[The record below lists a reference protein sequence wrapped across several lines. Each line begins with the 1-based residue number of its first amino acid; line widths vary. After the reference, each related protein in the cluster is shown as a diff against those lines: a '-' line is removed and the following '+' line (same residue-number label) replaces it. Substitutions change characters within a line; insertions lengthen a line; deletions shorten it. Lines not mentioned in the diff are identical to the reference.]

1 MLSLQN
7 DNAEQPHELIQGT
20 VKRASGIHSVRF
32 DESHDN
38 ELFSQFLKRSVK
50 WFVIASVLGAAVAW
64 WAGDRFAKDTYTYTG
79 RLTLEQSTVG
89 YPFFAV
95 PLATDMVVL
104 IDAPDTIRELYETL
118 PLQDPESA
126 TAKAIEVQ
134 ATKGAFDIV
143 LEYGAADAETAEQV
157 VNTLM
162 QIVGDKSREI
172 RNGTITKHLA
182 TLDNR
187 TAQLAAERSESQA
200 AYDQLC
206 LEHNSHDLH
215 SEIDANLVA
224 RREAKAILAR
234 QRILIE
240 LRQQSVSQLEQH
252 VADARVGKFDE
263 DKRTIMQNDVVRL
276 AEQERR
282 VMLTDQLHE
291 HRRRETAK
299 IQLDSK
305 LKELANLKSLYDRSL
320 VTQSEFQAL
329 QSEVDVLRLE
339 SGGDKRT
346 AEINGSITK
355 IFDDIDSGGYVD
367 DAVRSKILVQ
377 LDEKLRDEQEKL
389 QLLEAELNSYE
400 ELIAKLN
407 DEYKSLVALSPKLR
421 DFKVALES
429 ITHQQDRVKEERQAM
444 ERLLQTDGY
453 VLKTTSPAAPA
464 LNPVSSNKAK
474 VMVAGFGAGSMLL
487 LLPAL
492 LIEFFRASPNQ
503 HERLASKHGLP
514 ILSRHTR
521 DSAKRP
527 AGGTTSRILASR
539 IQRLNLA
546 VGSSVALVATG
557 RKACPTGIL
566 FGAASHLSREGGRVL
581 IVEVI
586 TSGKITPF
594 PSEHAVESIQDQEMQ
609 IGKTEKVDRLLI
621 KDPALLCD
629 AMSHNTWDELA
640 ASIRAYQ
647 YIMIGGLSASDSTTA
662 TLVASG
668 ADAVIVCSL
677 ERDGA
682 SPAATNLINDLIDFD
697 ARLLGAVI
705 AS

>member
-7 DNAEQPHELIQGT
+7 DNVEQPHELIQGSI
-20 VKRASGIHSVRF
+20 KRASGVHSVRF

-50 WFVIASVLGAAVAW
+50 WFVIASILGAAVAW
-64 WAGDRFAKDTYTYTG
+64 WAGDRFAKDTFTYTG

-104 IDAPDTIRELYETL
+104 IDAPDTIRELYESL
-118 PLQDPESA
+118 PLTDPESA

-143 LEYGAADAETAEQV
+143 LEYGAADAETAKQV

-172 RNGTITKHLA
+172 RNGTITKHLE
-182 TLDNR
+182 TLDKR
-187 TAQLAAERSESQA
+187 TAQLAAERTATQA
-200 AYDQLC
+200 TYDQLC

-215 SEIDANLVA
+215 AEIDANLVA
-224 RREAKAILAR
+224 KREAKAILAR

-240 LRQQSVSQLEQH
+240 LRKQSIAQMEQQA
-252 VADARVGKFDE
+252 ADARAGKFAE
-263 DKRTIMQNDVVRL
+263 EKRTIMQGEVIRL

-282 VMLTDQLHE
+282 MMLTDQLHE

-299 IQLDSK
+299 IKLDSK
-305 LKELANLKSLYDRSL
+305 LKELANLKSLYDRNL
-320 VTQSEFQAL
+320 VTQSEYQAL
-329 QSEVDVLRLE
+329 QSEIDVLRLE
-339 SGGDKRT
+339 SGDDETTT
-346 AEINGSITK
+346 AISGSITK

-367 DAVRSKILVQ
+367 EAVKSKILVQ
-377 LDEKLRDEQEKL
+377 LDERLREEQERLK
-389 QLLEAELNSYE
+389 LLEAEYTSYQ
-400 ELIAKLN
+400 ELIAKLEE
-407 DEYKSLVALSPKLR
+407 DYKSLVELSPKLR

-453 VLKTTSPAAPA
+453 VLKTTSPASPA
-464 LNPVSSNKAK
+464 LIPVSSNKTK
-474 VMVAGFGAGSMLL
+474 MMVAGFGAGSMFL

-503 HERLASKHGLP
+503 HERLATKHGLP
-514 ILSRHTR
+514 ILSRHDR
-521 DSAKRP
+521 GSSKRQT
-527 AGGTTSRILASR
+527 GGTTSRILASR
-539 IQRLNLA
+539 IQRLNLPI
-546 VGSSVALVATG
+546 GSSVALVATG

-566 FGAASHLSREGGRVL
+566 FGAASHLARDGGRVL
-581 IVEVI
+581 IIEVVAA
-586 TSGKITPF
+586 GKITPF
-594 PSEHAVESIQDQEMQ
+594 PSEYAVESIQDQEMQ
-609 IGKTEKVDRLLI
+609 ISKTDKVDRLLI
-621 KDPALLCD
+621 QDPALLCD

-640 ASIRAYQ
+640 ASIRSYQ
-647 YIMIGGLSASDSTTA
+647 YIMIGGLSASDPTTA